1 MIDATLSPTV
11 VRDGA
16 FTAERSAIAA
26 VLCGKL
32 GMVFRLIDRFGEARA
47 AVLDGLAR
55 APDEDRLLV
64 ARLQGSLSN
73 IEMQD
78 RRYDAALAAADAAE
92 ESLGPGPFEDEER
105 AETWA
110 LVQLCGRASVHFIL
124 LELGK
129 AASEIERARPFV
141 EAGGSQ
147 QLRSYLLLAEGWLH
161 LGERR
166 FRVDEEIV
174 DEWRRIADPA
184 RWAAAAADGSGVLM
198 WFFQR
203 PEPLRCLALS
213 WLGSVLTW
221 HGELGEARRVH
232 EEALATR
239 HAAGLPRRATRVLVD
254 LATIAIR
261 EGDVEAVREL
271 ATEGLTSAAGGE
283 FQHATGAAI
292 ALQAWVAWRDRR
304 LEAVIEL
311 AWRALEQWSVQDM
324 LMSPFQFL
332 ALWPL
337 IGAHLELGHLEEALA
352 AGRRMLDP
360 SQARL
365 PDELEAALHEACE
378 SWERADP
385 ELARRQLFQALQLA
399 RDLAYA

>member
-1 MIDATLSPTV
+1 M
-11 VRDGA
+11 
-16 FTAERSAIAA
+16 
-26 VLCGKL
+26 
-32 GMVFRLIDRFGEARA
+32 
-47 AVLDGLAR
+47 
-55 APDEDRLLV
+55 
-64 ARLQGSLSN
+64 
-73 IEMQD
+73 
-78 RRYDAALAAADAAE
+78 
-92 ESLGPGPFEDEER
+92 
-105 AETWA
+105 
-110 LVQLCGRASVHFIL
+110 
-124 LELGK
+124 
-129 AASEIERARPFV
+129 
-141 EAGGSQ
+141 
-147 QLRSYLLLAEGWLH
+147 
-161 LGERR
+161 
-166 FRVDEEIV
+166 
-174 DEWRRIADPA
+174 
-184 RWAAAAADGSGVLM
+184 
-198 WFFQR
+198 
-203 PEPLRCLALS
+203 
-213 WLGSVLTW
+213 
-221 HGELGEARRVH
+221 
-232 EEALATR
+232 
-239 HAAGLPRRATRVLVD
+239 
-254 LATIAIR
+254 R